1 MRISDLDSEVLATRL
16 NELLGDERNVQV
28 EFLLHLEE
36 FDRRRQYESKGYGG
50 RSRHSLSRW
59 ADDLKFRTSG
69 SAAESTTRFTPGANS
84 ANRG

>member
-36 FDRRRQYESKGYGG
+36 FDRRRS
-50 RSRHSLSRW
+50 
-59 ADDLKFRTSG
+59 AICVMAG
-69 SAAESTTRFTPGANS
+69 SS
-84 ANRG
+84 